1 MPVKL
6 DEKTKLMALAHIKAG
21 RKPKEVADLLDIS
34 YSQALRLSKDLS
46 EAERR
51 GDIQSLFR
59 LDEAALDTLIESA
72 KSELAIPEELAT
84 SSAIEGE
91 LDDLRESLQ
100 GLDELDTAMQ
110 EAAGALTKRLKTLSS
125 SATQPDTILMLARAL
140 SELRNSFFAKGA
152 NVSLNNFDSK
162 TFEDFLSD

>member
-1 MPVKL
+1 MSVNL

-21 RKPKEVADLLDIS
+21 RKPKDVAELLNIS

-51 GDIQSLFR
+51 GDVQSLFR

-72 KSELAIPEELAT
+72 KSELAVPEELAT
-84 SSAIEGE
+84 SKAIEGQLE
-91 LDDLRESLQ
+91 DIKEGLQ

-125 SATQPDTILMLARAL
+125 TATQPDTILMLARAL
-140 SELRNSFFAKGA
+140 SELRNSFFAKGS
-152 NVSLNNFDSK
+152 NVSLNNFDNKS
-162 TFEDFLSD
+162 FEDFLRD